1 MSKLIVSDRNATK
14 ERTKAR
20 GNPGDEAPFG
30 WYSQAALDVIAELY
44 NLPRAILTARSI
56 YIALTEL
63 CNERGN
69 RFQASQT
76 TIANQAGMETPRKI
90 GGYLKE
96 FEKAELVKIDKPDGE
111 RAKWTYTLLSIRTE
125 VLGTKFLRTSNTH
138 LSSQRYIKK
147 NLKKSKSK
155 EGVVRCV

>member
-1 MSKLIVSDRNATK
+1 MESIISNKTNAAE
-14 ERTKAR
+14 ERREER

-76 TIANQAGMETPRKI
+76 TIAHQAGMETPRKI

-96 FEKAELVKIDKPDGE
+96 FEKAALVKIDKPDGE
-111 RAKWTYTLLSIRTE
+111 RAKWTYTLLSIRTK

-138 LSSQRYIKK
+138 LGSQRYIKK
-147 NLKKSKSK
+147 NLKKENFKK
-155 EGVVRCV
+155 GGVKCS

>member
-1 MSKLIVSDRNATK
+1 MATAEHK
-14 ERTKAR
+14 PTMERAKVR
-20 GNPGDEAPFG
+20 GKPGEEAPFG
-30 WYSQAALDVIAELY
+30 WYSQAALHAIAELY

-96 FEKAELVKIDKPDGE
+96 FEKAALVKIDKPDGE
-111 RAKWTYTLLSIRTE
+111 RAKWTYTLLSIRPK

-138 LSSQRYIKK
+138 SGSQRYIEK
-147 NLKKSKSK
+147 NLKKRNSR
-155 EGVVRCV
+155 EGVVKCS